1 MIFLDSVES
10 THTYLKNYIKV
21 HGYKKPL
28 CVVTQHQTNGVGSR
42 DNDWT
47 GIHGNLYFS
56 FVIDNKFLPSDLPL
70 QSTSIYFSFILKSI
84 LSDKGSKVWLKWPN
98 DFYIDNKK
106 IGGTITNMSNDLLYC
121 GIGINLQFIHSDFG
135 FLDIDVDIKKLL
147 KDYFLVVLA
156 KKQWKQIFSKYSIE
170 FANSK
175 QYQTTIHN
183 KKVSLSDAIL
193 NEDGSISIENEKV
206 FSLR

>member
-10 THTYLKNYIKV
+10 THTYLKNYIKLN
-21 HGYKKPL
+21 GYTQPL
-28 CVVTQHQTNGVGSR
+28 CIVTQCQTNGVGSR
-42 DNDWT
+42 DNDWK
-47 GIHGNLYFS
+47 GISGNLYFS
-56 FVIDNKFLPSDLPL
+56 FVIDKKLLPDDLPL
-70 QSTSIYFSFILKSI
+70 QSSSIYFSYILKNL
-84 LSDKGSKVWLKWPN
+84 LSTYGSQVWLKWPN
-98 DFYIDNKK
+98 DFYIDEKK
-106 IGGTITNMSNDLLYC
+106 IGGTITNISNNLFYC
-121 GIGINLQFIHSDFG
+121 GIGINLKFIHTDFG
-135 FLDIDVDIKKLL
+135 YLDINIDIKRLL
-147 KDYFLVVLA
+147 NDYFKVVLE

-193 NEDGSISIENEKV
+193 NEDGSICIENEKV